1 MCGLLPPLRP
11 QDIIIFMVG
20 GATYAEALAVA
31 NANKSLQGVRIVLGG
46 TTIHNSKRYTA
57 LGGLG
62 VGYNYNSVLD

>member
-1 MCGLLPPLRP
+1 
-11 QDIIIFMVG
+11 MVG